1 MILTLI
7 KVTVTYLWVQG
18 VYQSDILSYKIN
30 TSPIKEIPKL
40 FLTKHDFS
48 DYKISKL

>member
-1 MILTLI
+1 MHCMILTLI

-18 VYQSDILSYKIN
+18 VYQLDSLSYKIN
-30 TSPIKEIPKL
+30 TLSIKEIPKL

-48 DYKISKL
+48 N

>member
-1 MILTLI
+1 MHCMILTLI
-7 KVTVTYLWVQG
+7 KVTVAYLWVQG
-18 VYQSDILSYKIN
+18 VYQLDILSYKIN

-48 DYKISKL
+48 N